1 MSNIIKNPAQHM
13 AIELYAMQPSI
24 TAEEVAARCNV
35 TVKTVQNW
43 RNNINF
49 VEAVYDRYMVEFGSQ
64 LPDVLRAMVREAQ
77 AGNVQAGR
85 LVLEHSGKLVKNV
98 NVTIDSPFEK
108 FLKKIDDIE
117 DAEIIEDVEVTELVQ
132 ELPNYNDLPP
142 RNEENQENRVKKEK
156 KSINR
161 SIKDEIKRKEYNKKQ
176 KEWYNWRKRAKK
188 VGIEP
193 LKSKRPTPGQRKEW
207 QNKIVAAEK
216 ANH

>member
-1 MSNIIKNPAQHM
+1 M